1 MSMSTRIED
10 LPGPIP
16 EDILGDLSNI
26 QNTQDIRQ
34 QNEEQVIYNTIHN
47 KQPPVLPEIYKDRPN
62 DSNIKMNIKKRVK
75 FQDEDQDN
83 QDEDDNKKS
92 DIFSFFKSQINEE
105 NILLLIV
112 LMLASRN
119 ETDDYIRLYLKTSD
133 IFTIVIRC
141 VLILLFYILFK
152 NFVLPKIKL

>member
-26 QNTQDIRQ
+26 QMEDIRQ
-34 QNEEQVIYNTIHN
+34 ETEEQVRYNTMHN
-47 KQPPVLPEIYKDRPN
+47 KQPILPEMYKDHPN
-62 DSNIKMNIKKRVK
+62 ESNIKMDIKKRVK
-75 FQDEDQDN
+75 FEDES
-83 QDEDDNKKS
+83 ENKNS
-92 DIFSFFKSQINEE
+92 DMFSFLKSQINEE
-105 NILLLIV
+105 NALLLIV

-119 ETDDYIRLYLKTSD
+119 ETDDYIKLYLKTSD
-133 IFTIVIRC
+133 ILTIVVRC
-141 VLILLFYILFK
+141 VLILLLYLIFK

>member
-26 QNTQDIRQ
+26 QMGDIQMEDIKDRQ
-34 QNEEQVIYNTIHN
+34 EIEEQVRYNTINN
-47 KQPPVLPEIYKDRPN
+47 KQPIMYKDHPN
-62 DSNIKMNIKKRVK
+62 ESNIKMDIKKRVK
-75 FQDEDQDN
+75 FQDEN
-83 QDEDDNKKS
+83 ESKNS
-92 DIFSFFKSQINEE
+92 DMFSFFKSQINEE
-105 NILLLIV
+105 NALLLIV

-119 ETDDYIRLYLKTSD
+119 ETDDYIKLYLKTSD
-133 IFTIVIRC
+133 ILTIVVRC
-141 VLILLFYILFK
+141 VLILLLYVIFK

>member
-1 MSMSTRIED
+1 MSTRIED

-26 QNTQDIRQ
+26 QMGDIQMEDIQDRQ
-34 QNEEQVIYNTIHN
+34 ETEEQVRYNTIHN
-47 KQPPVLPEIYKDRPN
+47 KQSILYKDHPN
-62 DSNIKMNIKKRVK
+62 ESNIKMDIKKRVK
-75 FQDEDQDN
+75 FEDES
-83 QDEDDNKKS
+83 ESENKNS

-105 NILLLIV
+105 NVLLLIV

-119 ETDDYIRLYLKTSD
+119 ETDDYIKLYLKTSD
-133 IFTIVIRC
+133 ILTIVVRC
-141 VLILLFYILFK
+141 VLILLLYLIFK

>member
-1 MSMSTRIED
+1 MSTRIED

-34 QNEEQVIYNTIHN
+34 QTEEQVKHNTIHN
-47 KQPPVLPEIYKDRPN
+47 KQPILPEMYKDHPT

-75 FQDEDQDN
+75 FEDEN
-83 QDEDDNKKS
+83 EDENKKDDNEKN
-92 DIFSFFKSQINEE
+92 DMFSFFKSQINEE
-105 NILLLIV
+105 NALLLIV
-112 LMLASRN
+112 LMLASRS
-119 ETDDYIRLYLKTSD
+119 ESDDYIKLYLKTSD
-133 IFTIVIRC
+133 ILTIVVRC
-141 VLILLFYILFK
+141 VLILLVYLIFK

>member
-26 QNTQDIRQ
+26 QMENIQMENIDIRQ
-34 QNEEQVIYNTIHN
+34 ETEEKVRYNTMHN
-47 KQPPVLPEIYKDRPN
+47 KQPILPEMYKDHPN
-62 DSNIKMNIKKRVK
+62 ESNIKMDIKKRVK
-75 FQDEDQDN
+75 FEDES
-83 QDEDDNKKS
+83 ENKNS
-92 DIFSFFKSQINEE
+92 DMFSFFKSQINEE
-105 NILLLIV
+105 NALLLIV

-119 ETDDYIRLYLKTSD
+119 ETDDYIKLYLKTSD
-133 IFTIVIRC
+133 ILTIVVRC
-141 VLILLFYILFK
+141 VLILILYLIFK

>member
-26 QNTQDIRQ
+26 QIEDIRQ
-34 QNEEQVIYNTIHN
+34 ETEEQVRYNTMHN
-47 KQPPVLPEIYKDRPN
+47 KQPILPEMYKDHPN
-62 DSNIKMNIKKRVK
+62 ESNIKMDIKKRVK
-75 FQDEDQDN
+75 FEDES
-83 QDEDDNKKS
+83 ENKNS
-92 DIFSFFKSQINEE
+92 DMFSFLKSQINEE
-105 NILLLIV
+105 NALLLIV

-119 ETDDYIRLYLKTSD
+119 ETDDYIKLYLKTSD
-133 IFTIVIRC
+133 ILTIVVRC
-141 VLILLFYILFK
+141 VLILLLYLIFK

>member
-26 QNTQDIRQ
+26 QMEDIQMEDIQDRQ
-34 QNEEQVIYNTIHN
+34 ETEEQVRYNTINN
-47 KQPPVLPEIYKDRPN
+47 KQPILPEMYKDHQN
-62 DSNIKMNIKKRVK
+62 KSNIKMDIKKRVK
-75 FQDEDQDN
+75 FEDEN
-83 QDEDDNKKS
+83 ESKNS
-92 DIFSFFKSQINEE
+92 DMFSFFKSQINEE
-105 NILLLIV
+105 NALLLIV

-119 ETDDYIRLYLKTSD
+119 ETDDYIKLYLKTSD
-133 IFTIVIRC
+133 ILTIVVRC
-141 VLILLFYILFK
+141 VLILLLYVIFK